1 MSGSTGIFETT
12 KIMEW
17 QTSIKALTVD
27 VFGTVT
33 DWYSTIVREGECLG
47 CDKGLAVDW
56 ARFATAWRGGYEPAM
71 GRVRRGE
78 LPWTTIDALHRM
90 ILDDILQEFS
100 IPELFEDER
109 SHFNRVWHRLDPW
122 PDVVGGMLRLKSKY
136 IVAALSNGN
145 MSLLTNMAKHAGIPW
160 DCILSAELARHYKPD
175 REVYEMAA
183 HLLDLEPAS
192 ILMVAAHRH
201 DLEGARAVGFRTAFI
216 PRPLEWGPEGQADA
230 AQDGDFD
237 IIAEDFHDL
246 AGQLGI

>member
-1 MSGSTGIFETT
+1 
-12 KIMEW
+12 
-17 QTSIKALTVD
+17 
-27 VFGTVT
+27 
-33 DWYSTIVREGECLG
+33 
-47 CDKGLAVDW
+47 
-56 ARFATAWRGGYEPAM
+56 M

-90 ILDDILQEFS
+90 ILDDILQDFPIS
-100 IPELFEDER
+100 ELSEDEK

-183 HLLDLEPAS
+183 HLLDLEPPS
-192 ILMVAAHRH
+192 ILMVAAHPH

-237 IIAEDFHDL
+237 IIAQDFSRPCGAAWKL
-246 AGQLGI
+246 IEKAGIRL

>member
-1 MSGSTGIFETT
+1 MNSARLG
-12 KIMEW
+12 
-17 QTSIKALTVD
+17 IKALTVD

-33 DWYSTIVREGECLG
+33 DWHSTIVREGERLG
-47 CDKGLAVDW
+47 CDKGITVDW

-71 GRVRRGE
+71 SRVRRGE

-90 ILDDILQEFS
+90 ILDDILQAFS
-100 IPELFEDER
+100 IPELSEDEK

-122 PDVVGGMLRLKSKY
+122 PDVVGGMLRLQSKY

-160 DCILSAELARHYKPD
+160 DCILSAELAHHYKPD
-175 REVYEMAA
+175 REVYETAA
-183 HLLDLEPAS
+183 HLLDLEPSS
-192 ILMVAAHRH
+192 ILMVAAHPH
-201 DLEGARAVGFRTAFI
+201 DLAGARAVGFRTAFI

-230 AQDGDFD
+230 AQAGYFD

-246 AGQLGI
+246 AAQLGV

>member
-1 MSGSTGIFETT
+1 
-12 KIMEW
+12 MESW

-33 DWYSTIVREGECLG
+33 DWYSTIVREGERLG
-47 CDKGLAVDW
+47 SDKRIAVDW

-71 GRVRRGE
+71 GPVRGGE

-90 ILDDILQEFS
+90 ILDDILQDFA
-100 IPELFEDER
+100 IPELSEDER
-109 SHFNRVWHRLDPW
+109 SYFNRVWHRLDPW

-145 MSLLTNMAKHAGIPW
+145 MALLTNMAKHAGIPW
-160 DCILSAELARHYKPD
+160 DCIMSAELARHYKPD
-175 REVYEMAA
+175 REVYETAA
-183 HLLDLEPAS
+183 HLLDLEPPS

-216 PRPLEWGPEGQADA
+216 PRPLEWGPEGEADT

-237 IIAEDFHDL
+237 IIAQNFHDL
-246 AGQLGI
+246 AAQLGI

>member
-1 MSGSTGIFETT
+1 
-12 KIMEW
+12 MESW

-33 DWYSTIVREGECLG
+33 DWHSTIVREGERLG
-47 CDKGLAVDW
+47 SDKRLTVDW
-56 ARFATAWRGGYEPAM
+56 AHFATAWRGGYEPAM

-78 LPWTTIDALHRM
+78 LPWTKIDALHRM
-90 ILDDILQEFS
+90 ILDDILQDFS
-100 IPELFEDER
+100 IPELSEDER

-175 REVYEMAA
+175 REVYETAA
-183 HLLDLEPAS
+183 QLLDLEPPS

-201 DLEGARAVGFRTAFI
+201 DLAGARAVGFRTAFI
-216 PRPLEWGPEGQADA
+216 PRPLEWGPDGQADTG
-230 AQDGDFD
+230 QDGDFD
-237 IIAEDFHDL
+237 IIAQDFHDL
-246 AGQLGI
+246 ATQLGS